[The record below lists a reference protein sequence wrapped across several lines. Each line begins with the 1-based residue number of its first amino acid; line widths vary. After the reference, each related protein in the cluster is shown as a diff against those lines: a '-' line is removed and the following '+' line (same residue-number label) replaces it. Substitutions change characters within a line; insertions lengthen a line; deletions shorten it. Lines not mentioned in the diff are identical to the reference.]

1 MRGGWEAGLHGSGW
15 SCPVGAP
22 PNRTLSAGRSLVP
35 FCSCDADDSHHP
47 RLQVKVTGK
56 KYEDKLYKR
65 HSGRPGGMKV
75 ETYRKLQERIP
86 ERILEK
92 AIKGMLPK
100 GRLGR
105 QLFTNL
111 KVYKGPEHPHE
122 AQNPEPME
130 LPHCVFQGI
139 YGGST

>member
-1 MRGGWEAGLHGSGW
+1 M
-15 SCPVGAP
+15 
-22 PNRTLSAGRSLVP
+22 GRAIECRRS
-35 FCSCDADDSHHP
+35 
-47 RLQVKVTGK
+47 T
-56 KYEDKLYKR
+56 R
-65 HSGRPGGMKV
+65 HSSPSDLDTPLRNGAQAAEV
-75 ETYRKLQERIP
+75 AA
-86 ERILEK
+86 